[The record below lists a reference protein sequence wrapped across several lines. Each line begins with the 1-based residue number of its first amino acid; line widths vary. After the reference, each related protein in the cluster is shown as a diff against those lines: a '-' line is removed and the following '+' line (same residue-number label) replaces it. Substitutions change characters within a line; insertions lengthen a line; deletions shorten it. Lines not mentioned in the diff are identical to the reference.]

1 MLIVATD
8 LRAQSDLRSQ
18 LSARSDLSA
27 VTVNDAE
34 AARNAVRKTAFG
46 VVVLD
51 LASLTPP
58 IGIELIGALHR
69 QSPLSAL
76 IAVIAEPSYELAV
89 QAVRS
94 GATDVMVSGSD
105 LNGQLGPRAQ
115 ALLLQAQHQCE
126 RQNLHTETARLNEE
140 LLYKLTDTARRVGEL
155 RALISQRTG
164 SPLPPTAEEDQV
176 RLLLVEDDDWLTK
189 QLTPILPKGF
199 GTTTVGTGGAAL
211 DHASERMYD
220 LALVKDGLPDL
231 PGRMVARNLA
241 AQAPETLVLLFSP
254 PQPRRSG
261 RIERLEGGRT
271 VTLMAEFTEPK
282 QLADRVSEIHQA
294 QLARRRER
302 PRERAKE
309 ERDDPADGNGAEGPV
324 EEERAGLVDLLARRP
339 GPQQHDRGREQG
351 EERERTRGQRIDDG
365 AARVAGVVGAHQ
377 RTFLVAQD
385 AGQRSAGGVG
395 EEGVYLVG
403 GGRAPEFEHAVGERG
418 VEEGDAHGDA
428 VAGDAAAGWP
438 RRRRQYPLR
447 FRLWNFQSPDD
458 RRRTFEQRKDL

>member
-1 MLIVATD
+1 MEGSKPPSGSPHGTPNGAPHSAPSSLVDLVLIVAAD
-8 LRAQSDLRSQ
+8 LRAQSELRTQ
-18 LSARSDLSA
+18 LSARSDLSS

-46 VVVLD
+46 VVVID
-51 LASLTPP
+51 MASLSPP

-76 IAVIAEPSYELAV
+76 IAVLSEPSYELAV

-94 GATDVMVSGSD
+94 GASDVMVRGTD
-105 LNGQLGPRAQ
+105 LSGQLGPRAQ
-115 ALLLQAQHQCE
+115 ALLLQAQHQTE

-302 PRERAKE
+302 RYLAEFRAE
-309 ERDDPADGNGAEGPV
+309 NY
-324 EEERAGLVDLLARRP
+324 DLLRRFA
-339 GPQQHDRGREQG
+339 D
-351 EERERTRGQRIDDG
+351 
-365 AARVAGVVGAHQ
+365 V
-377 RTFLVAQD
+377 
-385 AGQRSAGGVG
+385 
-395 EEGVYLVG
+395 
-403 GGRAPEFEHAVGERG
+403 
-418 VEEGDAHGDA
+418 
-428 VAGDAAAGWP
+428 
-438 RRRRQYPLR
+438 RRRLR
-447 FRLWNFQSPDD
+447 ELDPEAVKSTGSRGALKP
-458 RRRTFEQRKDL
+458 